1 MADDADAAEGKLNES
16 TPHDLTDDAAGSQ
29 HSTDDGL
36 DPPPGTPQRSR
47 VRLALIV
54 GSATV
59 VALGGVIGWL
69 GYRTHESRQSDK
81 QWNLFLQVGKQGA
94 LNLTTID
101 WQHADSDV
109 QRILDSSTGGFY
121 DDFAKRSPAFIE
133 VVKQAKSISQGTVTE
148 VGLESEEG
156 DQAQVLAAVTV
167 KVSNAGAPEAHPKM
181 WRMRIGVQKVGDG
194 VKVSSVQFVP

>member
-1 MADDADAAEGKLNES
+1 MADDVDATEGKLNES
-16 TPHDLTDDAAGSQ
+16 MPRDVTDDVEGPY
-29 HSTDDGL
+29 HSTVDVADRAQA
-36 DPPPGTPQRSR
+36 TAQRSW
-47 VRLALIV
+47 VWLGLIV

-59 VALGGVIGWL
+59 VVLGGVIGWL
-69 GYRTHESRQSDK
+69 GYRSHESGQIDTRC
-81 QWNLFLQVGKQGA
+81 NLFVQVGKQGA

-101 WQHADSDV
+101 WQDADSDV
-109 QRILDSSTGGFY
+109 QRILDSSTGGFH

-167 KVSNAGAPEAHPKM
+167 KVSNAGVPEAQPKM